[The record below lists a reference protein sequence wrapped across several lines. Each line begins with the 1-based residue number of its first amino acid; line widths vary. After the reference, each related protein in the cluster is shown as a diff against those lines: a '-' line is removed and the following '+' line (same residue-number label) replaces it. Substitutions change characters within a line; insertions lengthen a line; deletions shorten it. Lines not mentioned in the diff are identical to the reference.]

1 MNIKTITLKNFKR
14 FTDLTIN
21 LSVSPVLPKLVL
33 LVGANGSG
41 KSAVF
46 DAFEAITQTRIVP
59 YINTQ
64 YYLKNKQEKSEVRL
78 EFENNEFTICILP
91 TKDNLP
97 VYSNSS
103 IDFTPSFYGRS
114 AVRYLPRL
122 TRTNIQAIDVAQNS
136 DKPNYYI
143 DMDNRFENDLDVQM
157 NETLKVVFSR
167 VNTNTDTNDLAAD
180 IKSFLSQINE
190 PLRRIFGDNPTTS
203 LKFTS
208 LLPPAD
214 GIPIQ
219 LMFQKGTSEIHYDVL
234 SSGEK
239 EVVNIMFN
247 LLVRTPHYPNTIYF
261 FDELDTHL
269 HTELQYKLIQEIVEH
284 WIPDDSQIWTA
295 SHSLGFIQYAKSSE
309 HAAII
314 DFDNL
319 DFDQSQ
325 ILVPTDEQE
334 VFTIAVHSEILP
346 SLFKDKHIVFCENE
360 DARIY
365 NSVALPNA
373 VFIGVHDKTEVVARV
388 KNTEKVYGV
397 IDRDYLSDSDCIQ
410 LKKKLSALVILN
422 YYSIENYL
430 YHPEN
435 IREKYP
441 DFDVRA
447 YIQNITTIKN
457 KELDRIIQKLDSNR
471 KSYIFFKNSTLNAD
485 SHFPEVKRMIESD
498 DFETFYKVFSMKHHK
513 DICGI
518 PNVSS
523 ADLAKTHWFG
533 SAINGMLPTNT
544 NL

>member
-64 YYLKNKQEKSEVRL
+64 YYLKNKQEKSEIRL

-234 SSGEK
+234 SSGE
-239 EVVNIMFN
+239 
-247 LLVRTPHYPNTIYF
+247 
-261 FDELDTHL
+261 
-269 HTELQYKLIQEIVEH
+269 
-284 WIPDDSQIWTA
+284 
-295 SHSLGFIQYAKSSE
+295 
-309 HAAII
+309 
-314 DFDNL
+314 
-319 DFDQSQ
+319 
-325 ILVPTDEQE
+325 
-334 VFTIAVHSEILP
+334 
-346 SLFKDKHIVFCENE
+346 
-360 DARIY
+360 
-365 NSVALPNA
+365 
-373 VFIGVHDKTEVVARV
+373 
-388 KNTEKVYGV
+388 
-397 IDRDYLSDSDCIQ
+397 
-410 LKKKLSALVILN
+410 
-422 YYSIENYL
+422 
-430 YHPEN
+430 
-435 IREKYP
+435 
-441 DFDVRA
+441 
-447 YIQNITTIKN
+447 
-457 KELDRIIQKLDSNR
+457 
-471 KSYIFFKNSTLNAD
+471 
-485 SHFPEVKRMIESD
+485 
-498 DFETFYKVFSMKHHK
+498 
-513 DICGI
+513 
-518 PNVSS
+518 
-523 ADLAKTHWFG
+523 
-533 SAINGMLPTNT
+533 
-544 NL
+544 

>member
-1 MNIKTITLKNFKR
+1 MNIKSITLKNFKR
-14 FTDLTIN
+14 FTDLTID

-64 YYLKNKQEKSEVRL
+64 YYLKNKQEKSEIHL
-78 EFENNEFTICILP
+78 EFENNEFTISILP

-122 TRTNIQAIDVAQNS
+122 TRTNIQAIDVSKNL

-143 DMDNRFENDLDVQM
+143 DQDSRFENDLD
-157 NETLKVVFSR
+157 TLMYEIMGTVFKGINVSDNQF
-167 VNTNTDTNDLAAD
+167 VND
-180 IKSFLSQINE
+180 IHSFLARINDS
-190 PLRRIFGDNPTTS
+190 LRRIFGDNETTS
-203 LKFTS
+203 LKFIS
-208 LLPPAD
+208 FLPPAD
-214 GIPIQ
+214 GKPIQ
-219 LMFQKGTSEIHYDVL
+219 LIFQKGTSEVHYDVL

-239 EVVNIMFN
+239 EVVNILFN
-247 LLVRTPHYPNTIYF
+247 LLVRVRHFPTSIYF
-261 FDELDTHL
+261 FDELDAHL
-269 HTELQYKLIQEIVEH
+269 HTELQYNLLREVVEH

-309 HAAII
+309 QAAII

-334 VFTIAVHSEILP
+334 VFTIAVPSEILP

-388 KNTEKVYGV
+388 KSTEKVHGV

-410 LKKKLSALVILN
+410 LKNKLSALVILN

-447 YIQNITTIKN
+447 YIQNITTTKN
-457 KELDRIIQKLDSNR
+457 NALDRIIQKLDSNR

-498 DFETFYKVFSMKHHK
+498 EFETFYKVFSMKHHK

-523 ADLAKTHWFG
+523 GDLAKTHWFR
-533 SAINGMLPTNT
+533 SAVNDLLSTAAS
-544 NL
+544 L